1 MKLESRRRRNKLKC
15 RWRDLDN
22 DLFNFFSRIFSPTL
36 DLGRFG
42 FSCIIVKISNTF
54 MVQLTHRWI
63 KKSECLEGLFKLLL
77 YPLVKMSFSVVT
89 GEFFFSVSHASERI
103 FFRYSTVN
111 KCTLN
116 WMIMALLLKLFYKW
130 AATWNNYCWL
140 FFFVRR
146 H

>member
-1 MKLESRRRRNKLKC
+1 M
-15 RWRDLDN
+15 
-22 DLFNFFSRIFSPTL
+22 
-36 DLGRFG
+36 
-42 FSCIIVKISNTF
+42 KISNTF

-89 GEFFFSVSHASERI
+89 GELFFFCKSCQILSERI

-140 FFFVRR
+140 FFFCAPSLKSLQCEFVVAWDWFLILSFKSSRFWWNAKDGFKKR
-146 H
+146 D

>member
-1 MKLESRRRRNKLKC
+1 MKSRSRR
-15 RWRDLDN
+15 W
-22 DLFNFFSRIFSPTL
+22 FIQFFISRIFHSSCRL
-36 DLGRFG
+36 DLGRFHR
-42 FSCIIVKISNTF
+42 FSCIIFVMKISNTF

-89 GEFFFSVSHASERI
+89 GELFFFCKSCQILSERI